1 MNVIKCNM
9 AGKQLELNIEKF
21 KAIESLDFILNLI
34 NYLPVQITLPED
46 IILEKNTIKYII
58 MFLMDVGDN
67 VEIADQQKEV
77 LNNLKDLNL
86 IKIIFKEAYLNV
98 DNETRAFIRSK
109 LFSLL
114 TYNDRPLNADI
125 DNYLRTPKQLFNAL
139 LQIMEYNYNDFFLM

>member
-1 MNVIKCNM
+1 M